1 MVARLHGTLA
11 ILEFPLAQIGRG
23 VGDPARGQAMT
34 RLADKTAIIT
44 GGASGIGA
52 ASVRLFAEEGARVL
66 IADMQQERG
75 ESLAKELGDAVCF
88 RRVDVTREEDVRA
101 AVDEAMKRW
110 GRLDCMFNNAGFG
123 GALGSIESTSV
134 AEFDLTFDVLLKGV
148 FLGIKH
154 AAPAMRQAKGGSII
168 STASVAGLKTG
179 ESPHLYSV
187 AKAAVVHL
195 TRSVALE
202 LGAAGIRVN
211 CICPGIVATPLAAG
225 RPEVSDAGLAKL
237 GAALAGAQAMGRV
250 GQPLDIARAALWLA
264 SDESSWVTG
273 TAQVVDGGAFAG
285 RPWARQADWI
295 TQERPIKMYRP
306 EGR

>member
-1 MVARLHGTLA
+1 VK
-11 ILEFPLAQIGRG
+11 
-23 VGDPARGQAMT
+23 
-34 RLADKTAIIT
+34 RLAEKTAIVT

-52 ASVRLFAEEGARVL
+52 ASVRLFAAEGARVL
-66 IADMQQERG
+66 IADTQRERG
-75 ESLAKELGDAVCF
+75 EKLAAELGAAAAF
-88 RRVDVTREEDVRA
+88 RKVDVTREADVKG
-101 AVDEAMKRW
+101 AVEEAVSRW
-110 GRLDCMFNNAGFG
+110 GRLDCLYNNAGFG
-123 GALGSIESTSV
+123 GALGSIETTTV
-134 AEFDLTFDVLLKGV
+134 EEFDITFDVLLKGV

-154 AAPAMRQAKGGSII
+154 AAPVMRRQGGGSII

-187 AKAAVVHL
+187 AKAAVIHL

-202 LGAAGIRVN
+202 LGEHNIRVN

-225 RPEVSDAGLAKL
+225 RTDVTERGLEKLADALKH
-237 GAALAGAQAMGRV
+237 AQALGRV
-250 GQPLDIARAALWLA
+250 GTPDDIARAALWLA

-285 RPWARQADWI
+285 RPWSRQGDWI
-295 TQERPIKMYRP
+295 TKDRPIKMYRP